1 MIMIRNQ
8 IGLRSHAQL
17 FLVDS
22 VVIEYKIH
30 SLGHDVVF
38 VVRAQIPRMQ
48 EIALPC
54 DDYMGGLDMC
64 HVSQKKLK
72 RLQ

>member
-1 MIMIRNQ
+1 MHCCFMIMIRNK

-17 FLVDS
+17 FLVNS

-38 VVRAQIPRMQ
+38 VVRAQNPRMQ
-48 EIALPC
+48 
-54 DDYMGGLDMC
+54 
-64 HVSQKKLK
+64 KKHTPV
-72 RLQ
+72 